1 MMGIKTDIL
10 TASLKKKIQIKK
22 KRQNEKDKMQ
32 EKWTWVKC
40 ERMSVGY

>member
-22 KRQNEKDKMQ
+22 KRQNEKDKMK